1 MGVATI
7 LIVDDHPTM
16 RFLLRSIL
24 KKEGHAVLEA
34 EHGQA
39 ALAQLAAEPNVALLV
54 TDLEMPVMDGLELLR
69 ALSHR
74 PLPKLVVSGR
84 SAELPL
90 EELGVS
96 EFFGKPLEL
105 AKFKTTIRRLTDPV
119 SATQRGLT
127 YGA

>member
-24 KKEGHAVLEA
+24 KSEGHAVLEA

-39 ALAQLAAEPNVALLV
+39 ALAQLAAEPGVALLV
-54 TDLEMPVMDGLELLR
+54 TDLEMPVMDGLELLG
-69 ALSHR
+69 ALSDR

-84 SAELPL
+84 STRPPL
-90 EELGVS
+90 EGLGVS
-96 EFFGKPLEL
+96 GFFGKPLEL
-105 AKFKTTIRRLTDPV
+105 ARFKRAVCDLLEHP
-119 SATQRGLT
+119 SPSG
-127 YGA
+127 

>member
-24 KKEGHAVLEA
+24 KSEGHTVLEA

-39 ALAQLAAEPNVALLV
+39 ALAQLAAEPGVALLV
-54 TDLEMPVMDGLELLR
+54 TDLEMPVMDGLELLG
-69 ALSHR
+69 ALSDR

-84 SAELPL
+84 STRPPL
-90 EELGVS
+90 EGLGVNG
-96 EFFGKPLEL
+96 FFGKPLEL
-105 AKFKTTIRRLTDPV
+105 TRFKRAVFDLLEHP
-119 SATQRGLT
+119 SPSG
-127 YGA
+127 